1 MRRARLDS
9 QEETK
14 DFFSVSIS
22 DLMAGLL
29 AIFILTLCYYILNF
43 NQAAAQLTQ
52 NDIKRT
58 EMIRTIYQELDANGI
73 KVEIDE
79 EHGILRISEGVLF
92 DVGFADIKPQGVQ
105 VISMLGE
112 VLIKTLQSDEYMG
125 AVETI
130 FIEGHTDNVPINN
143 GVFPSNWE
151 LSTKRAINTWL
162 LMQRA
167 NPDLANLK
175 NKNEQPIFSCSGY
188 ADSRPVA
195 DNGTEAG
202 KSENRR
208 IDIRFTMTPPTKE
221 DANIVKFVRK
231 EMVKSK

>member
-43 NQAAAQLTQ
+43 NKAAAQLTQ

-79 EHGILRISEGVLF
+79 EHGILRIS
-92 DVGFADIKPQGVQ
+92 
-105 VISMLGE
+105 
-112 VLIKTLQSDEYMG
+112 
-125 AVETI
+125 
-130 FIEGHTDNVPINN
+130 
-143 GVFPSNWE
+143 
-151 LSTKRAINTWL
+151 
-162 LMQRA
+162 
-167 NPDLANLK
+167 
-175 NKNEQPIFSCSGY
+175 
-188 ADSRPVA
+188 
-195 DNGTEAG
+195 
-202 KSENRR
+202 
-208 IDIRFTMTPPTKE
+208 
-221 DANIVKFVRK
+221 
-231 EMVKSK
+231 

>member
-1 MRRARLDS
+1 M
-9 QEETK
+9 
-14 DFFSVSIS
+14 
-22 DLMAGLL
+22 
-29 AIFILTLCYYILNF
+29 
-43 NQAAAQLTQ
+43 
-52 NDIKRT
+52 
-58 EMIRTIYQELDANGI
+58 
-73 KVEIDE
+73 
-79 EHGILRISEGVLF
+79 LF
-92 DVGFADIKPQGVQ
+92 DVGFADIKPQGAR

-162 LMQRA
+162 LMQKA
-167 NPDLANLK
+167 NQDLANLK
-175 NKNEQPIFSCSGY
+175 NKNGQPIFSCSGY

>member
-58 EMIRTIYQELDANGI
+58 EMIRAIYQELDVNGI

-92 DVGFADIKPQGVQ
+92 DVGFADIKPQGAR

-130 FIEGHTDNVPINN
+130 FIEGHTD
-143 GVFPSNWE
+143 
-151 LSTKRAINTWL
+151 TH
-162 LMQRA
+162 
-167 NPDLANLK
+167 
-175 NKNEQPIFSCSGY
+175 
-188 ADSRPVA
+188 
-195 DNGTEAG
+195 
-202 KSENRR
+202 
-208 IDIRFTMTPPTKE
+208 
-221 DANIVKFVRK
+221 
-231 EMVKSK
+231 